1 MARKP
6 RRGTERIPKPKLPPH
21 RPPHAPDERL
31 RNLVKWLRI
40 GGNTQERISEAMS
53 LDPKTLRKH
62 YRAELDE
69 SKRDIDA
76 LMTNS
81 IVMMGLGGE
90 KRDWTKANITAAIFY
105 AKTQMGWKEPPQ
117 AIAHSGVVGS
127 YDAEK
132 LKDLSD
138 EELSDLAKVLARI
151 SPATPVAGGGS
162 NGAGA

>member
-1 MARKP
+1 
-6 RRGTERIPKPKLPPH
+6 
-21 RPPHAPDERL
+21 
-31 RNLVKWLRI
+31 
-40 GGNTQERISEAMS
+40 MS

-105 AKTQMGWKEPPQ
+105 AKTQMGWKEPPL

-138 EELSDLAKVLARI
+138 EELSRLAEVLARI

>member
-6 RRGTERIPKPKLPPH
+6 RRGTGRIPKAKRPPH
-21 RPPHAPDERL
+21 RPPHAPDDRL

-40 GGNTQERISEAMS
+40 GGNTQDMISEAMS
-53 LDPKTLRKH
+53 LDPKTLRKY

-69 SKRDIDA
+69 SKRDVDA
-76 LMTNS
+76 LVTNS
-81 IVMMGLGGE
+81 IVMMAVGGKTQNWE
-90 KRDWTKANITAAIFY
+90 KAVPAMAAFY

-138 EELSDLAKVLARI
+138 EELSDLAEVLARI

-162 NGAGA
+162 NGTGA